1 MNSPIE
7 AFEDIK
13 GNFIRYIKTA
23 FGTRFPALEKERE
36 ELLLEPGVLAQE
48 PWIEPLPRYKSSNK
62 KVRDLTNV
70 DLPNFTPEEIDLFKN
85 LVQCGLFNPELP
97 LYTHQVRMLKEAI
110 SSKHC
115 VITSGTGSGK
125 TESFLLPL
133 FAYLSKE
140 AKKWE
145 ASKQKEPHVD
155 DWWKNTEWHNECNPQ
170 VGKVHRINRS
180 YRVSQRK
187 HERRKSGVRAMI
199 LYPMNALVEDQ
210 LTRLRKALDSEGA
223 RKYYDEFLGG
233 NKIYFGRYNGM
244 TPVAGHEHKKTGN
257 PNKDK
262 IEELAKKMREIET
275 TSVAA
280 LKYAKESNNSE
291 IPFFF
296 PKLDGSE
303 MRSRWDMQDS
313 PPDILITNYSM
324 LSIMM
329 MREVD
334 NGIFEETKRWL
345 KESKDH
351 IFHLIIDELH
361 MYRGTSGAEVSYLL
375 KLLLKRLD
383 LKPDHPQLRILAS
396 SASLEPEDADSR
408 KFLKDFF
415 GIEGEKFEIIP
426 GVPDFTP
433 SDDSED
439 LLLPAKPFIKFNTE
453 YEQDNSSAINNLL
466 TSLGSR
472 NTGVYGLK
480 EVLESSELNIIQILL
495 KSCMVGGKIRAVSLE
510 EFTIKIFGTNV
521 SDQERK
527 KAISGLFKARA
538 LCDQAGKSSNLPS
551 FRFHWFFRNIEGLW
565 ASTYRES
572 VNERT
577 RSVGKLYSKPNIIDE
592 KGRRILDLLYCEQCG
607 TVFYGGNRLSL
618 QNGEFE
624 MLINS
629 PDIEGIPD
637 RNKKNIVE
645 QRNYYE
651 YTIFWPVIEGEE
663 LHKEARSWNQPKR
676 KKEWGKEKGEW
687 KPASL
692 SSLTGR
698 VKMSQE
704 EGEGNPSNSI
714 RGYNFIIK
722 CDEAEDSKT
731 FKALPSICPCC
742 GADYSKRKY
751 LTSPI
756 RGFRTGFSKV
766 SQILSKE
773 LFHQLSEITEKKLVI
788 FSDSR
793 EDAAQIS
800 NGVERNHY
808 KDLFR
813 EVVVDEL
820 RLATVGEAQ
829 LLEDLEKGNSLSP
842 ISRQYIS
849 AYPNAEQKLTEL
861 LDQTRDVPP
870 PAYRRIYDEALAE
883 LEKIRH
889 KKQTLIVSCNELIN
903 TTSMDDCGRII
914 SRLIGLGVNPSG
926 NNINDQTFRVGDQD
940 FRWTELFDFKNKKW
954 RNNLPQET
962 DFNKKQIILRIRQE
976 LSDLLFS
983 RLYFGFESS
992 GLGYPIISVE
1002 NDLLEVTSNSL
1013 QIDRELLL
1021 QMCNSTLRILGD
1033 LYRHEGSDYPQ
1044 DDWVEFKNA
1053 KSSIKQYINRVCGKL
1068 GLPSSKY
1075 EVVGDRVTQLII
1087 KSGHE
1092 GVKISTDKL
1101 QVKVA
1106 AIEDP
1111 YWECPNCKRPHLH
1124 FSAGICTNCN
1134 TEFGDEPSGMCQN
1147 LMELNYLTYMAT
1159 NERSPI
1165 RLHSEE
1171 LTAQTDDQAARQR
1184 LFRGILMN
1192 TEGVNNVKEVDEIDI
1207 LSVTTTMEVG
1217 VDIGSLQAVMLGNMP
1232 PMRFNYQQRV
1242 GRAGRRGQAFSYV
1255 LTLCRGGRSHDDHY
1269 FKNPSAIT
1277 GDPPPVPFVTIEQ
1290 PPIIKRL
1297 LAKETLR
1304 QAFKDIG
1311 VYWWN
1316 GPENPPDSHG
1326 EFGYK
1331 TDWLNYKNKI
1341 DAWFK
1346 SNNTR
1351 IADII
1356 TCLIPTWQSSEV
1368 TKEKY
1373 LKYIQNELINEIDE
1387 CANNSELVGL
1397 GLAECLAEGAKL
1409 PMFGM
1414 PTRSRLLYHGFDVK
1428 TKEALTI
1435 DRDVELAISEF
1446 APGAQKTKDKA
1457 IHTSIGFTA
1466 PLLKVNGKWQASDEE
1481 PLPEQNR
1488 YKIIY
1493 CPNCGYMKVNEN
1505 LDECYNCGKTIDES
1519 DKYNVVIPL
1528 AFRTDFSKGRD
1539 AREEEATISGAPS
1552 SIAEGKQVVFQE
1564 ITGTNSQ
1571 LSLSNDGR
1579 VWRINDNNGKLFN
1592 GGLITTNQTKY
1603 GGSRVG
1609 KHFTF
1614 KGQWILEDYKYT
1626 SDLDFITSESI
1637 GIASA
1642 KTTDLLRIKPISN
1655 NKGLN
1660 LDPYKSTAKA
1670 SLYSAGFLLRSVVSE
1685 ELDIDADEIEI
1696 SQCLRSEVGDG
1707 SFVGEIIF
1715 SDRLPNGAGFVRWLE
1730 NKWEDV
1736 LKSIVVPNR
1745 KHSFIN
1751 YITSERHQCET
1762 ACYDCLMNYRNMQ
1775 YHGLL
1780 DWRLG
1785 LAYLR
1790 SMYDKTYR
1798 CGLDR
1803 DFSKPEL
1810 NGWLD
1815 FAGRLAKQ
1823 FAEYFRYE
1831 TTNWEGIPGI
1841 KAGNRK
1847 IIIVHP
1853 LWNLINP
1860 DGMLADAVVAAGGDM
1875 STIDFIDTFN
1885 LARRPGWC
1893 HEALGGNMADDQDDW
1908 Y

>member
-7 AFEDIK
+7 AFEEIK
-13 GNFIRYIKTA
+13 QNFTKYIKTA
-23 FGTRFPALEKERE
+23 FGTRFPSLEKERE
-36 ELLLEPGVLAQE
+36 ELLLNPGVLAQD

-62 KVRDLTNV
+62 KIRNLTNL
-70 DLPNFTPEEIDLFKN
+70 DLPNFTPEEIDIFKN
-85 LVQCGLFNPELP
+85 LVQCGLFNPEIP
-97 LYTHQVRMLKEAI
+97 LYTHQARMLTEAL

-140 AKKWE
+140 AKSWN
-145 ASKQKEPHVD
+145 AATPKEPHVD
-155 DWWKNTEWHNECNPQ
+155 DWWNNTEWQNECNPQ
-170 VGKVHRINRS
+170 VGKVHRIKRS
-180 YRVSQRK
+180 YRVPQRK

-210 LTRLRKALDSEGA
+210 LTRLRKALDSDHA
-223 RKYYDEFLGG
+223 RTFYDTYLGG

-244 TPVAGHEHKKTGN
+244 TPVAGHEFKQTGN

-262 IEELAKKMREIET
+262 IEELAKKMSGIEE
-275 TSVAA
+275 TSIAA
-280 LKYAKESNNSE
+280 LKYAEETGKSD

-296 PKLDGSE
+296 PRLDGSE

-334 NGIFEETKRWL
+334 SGIFEETKEWL

-375 KLLLKRLD
+375 KLLLNRLD
-383 LKPDHPQLRILAS
+383 LRPDHPQLRILAS
-396 SASLEPEDADSR
+396 SASLEPDNADSR

-415 GIEGEKFEIIP
+415 GIEGEKFEIISGTP
-426 GVPDFTP
+426 EYIP
-433 SDDSED
+433 SDNNDF
-439 LLLPAKPFIKFNTE
+439 LLPLRPFIQFNDE
-453 YEQDNSSAINNLL
+453 YKQNPDLAINNLL
-466 TSLGSR
+466 TGLGCKNS
-472 NTGVYGLK
+472 GVNALK
-480 EVLESSELNIIQILL
+480 DLLESADLNLTNTML
-495 KSCMVGGKIRAVSLE
+495 NACKSGDKIRAVSIDD
-510 EFTIKIFGTNV
+510 FTKKIFGSNV
-521 SDQERK
+521 DFQDRK
-527 KAISGLFKARA
+527 KAASGLFKART
-538 LCDQAGKSSNLPS
+538 LCDRSDKSSRLPS

-565 ASTYRES
+565 ASTFRE
-572 VNERT
+572 NINDKT
-577 RSVGKLYSKPNIIDE
+577 RSVGKLFPQPSIIDE
-592 KGRRILDLLYCEQCG
+592 NGRRILDLLYCEQCG
-607 TVFYGGNRLSL
+607 TVFYGGSRLIL

-637 RNKKNIVE
+637 RNKKNMVE
-645 QRNYYE
+645 QRNYDE
-651 YTIFWPVIEGEE
+651 YSIFWPVLEGEE
-663 LHKEARSWNQPKR
+663 LQKEAHSWNQPKR

-698 VKMSQE
+698 VKMTQE
-704 EGEGNPSNSI
+704 EGIENPSINI
-714 RGYNFIIK
+714 KGYNFIINS
-722 CDEAEDSKT
+722 DETEN

-742 GADYSKRKY
+742 SADYSKRKF

-773 LFHQLSEITEKKLVI
+773 LFHQLTETTEKKLVI

-813 EVVVDEL
+813 EVVVNEL
-820 RLATVGEAQ
+820 RLATIGEAQ
-829 LLEDLEKGNSLSP
+829 LLEDLENSSSLLP
-842 ISRQYIS
+842 VSRQYIN
-849 AYPNAEQKLTEL
+849 AYPMSKQKISEL
-861 LDQTRDVPP
+861 LEQTKEIPP

-883 LEKIRH
+883 LEHIRN
-889 KKQTLIVSCNELIN
+889 KKESLIVSCNELIN
-903 TTSMDDCGRII
+903 TMSTDDCGRII
-914 SRLIGLGVNPSG
+914 ARLIGLGVNPAG
-926 NNINDQTFRVGDQD
+926 NDIKHQTLRLGTQD
-940 FRWTELFDFKNKKW
+940 YRWTELFDFKNKKW
-954 RNNLPQET
+954 RSNLPPES
-962 DFNKKQIILRIRQE
+962 DFYKNQIIFRIREE
-976 LSDLLFS
+976 LCDLLFN

-992 GLGYPIISVE
+992 GLGYPIINIE
-1002 NDLLEVTSNSL
+1002 NTIIEATSSTLHIDSEVLL
-1013 QIDRELLL
+1013 QI
-1021 QMCNSTLRILGD
+1021 CNSTLRILGD
-1033 LYRHEGSDYPQ
+1033 LYRHEGSDYPL
-1044 DDWVEFKNA
+1044 DSWIEYRNT
-1053 KSSIKQYINRVCGKL
+1053 KSSIKNYISKVCGKL
-1068 GLPSSKY
+1068 GLPSSNNKI
-1075 EVVGDRVTQLII
+1075 VGEKVLKLLI
-1087 KSGHE
+1087 KAGHE
-1092 GVKISTDKL
+1092 GAIISTDKL
-1101 QVKVA
+1101 QIKVA
-1106 AIEDP
+1106 AEEDP

-1124 FSAGICTNCN
+1124 LSAGICTNCN
-1134 TEFGDEPSGMCQN
+1134 TELPIEPKGTCRN
-1147 LMELNYLTYMAT
+1147 LMVHNYLSHMAT
-1159 NERSPI
+1159 DVRPPI

-1192 TEGVNNVKEVDEIDI
+1192 TEGTNNVKEVDEIDI

-1290 PPIIKRL
+1290 PLIIKRL
-1297 LAKETLR
+1297 LVKEALR

-1311 VYWWN
+1311 VRWWN

-1326 EFGYK
+1326 EFGFK
-1331 TDWLNYKNKI
+1331 ADWWENKGKI

-1346 SNNTR
+1346 SNKNK
-1351 IADII
+1351 IEDII
-1356 TCLIPTWQSSEV
+1356 VCLIPSWQADGD
-1368 TKEKY
+1368 TKGKY
-1373 LKYIQNELINEIDE
+1373 LEYIQTELIREIDE
-1387 CANNSELVGL
+1387 CASNTELVGA
-1397 GLAECLAEGAKL
+1397 GLAECLSEGAKL

-1414 PTRSRLLYHGFDVK
+1414 PTRSRLLYHGFDSK
-1428 TKEALTI
+1428 SKELLSI
-1435 DRDVELAISEF
+1435 DRDIELAISEF

-1466 PLLKVNGKWQASDEE
+1466 PLLKVSGKWQASDED
-1481 PLPEQNR
+1481 PLPERNR
-1488 YKIIY
+1488 YKIVY

-1505 LDECYNCGKTIDES
+1505 LEECYNCGKSIEKKN
-1519 DKYNVVIPL
+1519 KYNVAIPL
-1528 AFRTDFSKGRD
+1528 AFRTDYSKGKD
-1539 AREEEATISGAPS
+1539 AREEEGVISGAPS
-1552 SIAEGKQVVFQE
+1552 SIAEGKQVVFNN

-1571 LSLSNDGR
+1571 VSLSNDGR
-1579 VWRINDNNGKLFN
+1579 VWRINDNNGNLFK
-1592 GGLITTNQTKY
+1592 GGLVTTNQTKY
-1603 GGSRVG
+1603 IGNRIG

-1626 SDLDFITSESI
+1626 SDQDFITSEEI

-1642 KTTDLLRIKPISN
+1642 KTTDLLRIKPIIN

-1660 LDPYKSTAKA
+1660 LDPINLTAKA

-1696 SQCLRSEVGDG
+1696 SQCLRSEVDNE
-1707 SFVGEIIF
+1707 SYVGEMIF
-1715 SDRLPNGAGFVRWLE
+1715 SDRLPNGAGFVRWVE
-1730 NKWEDV
+1730 NKWEEV
-1736 LKSIVVPNR
+1736 LKSIVVPNG
-1745 KHSFIN
+1745 KHSFMN
-1751 YITSERHQCET
+1751 YLTSEKHKCDT
-1762 ACYDCLMNYRNMQ
+1762 ACYSCLMNYRNMQ

-1790 SMYDKTYR
+1790 SMNDRTYQ
-1798 CGLDR
+1798 CGLNG
-1803 DFSKPEL
+1803 DFSTPEL
-1810 NGWLD
+1810 KGWLD
-1815 FAGRLAKQ
+1815 FAKLLAKQ
-1823 FAEYFRYE
+1823 FADYFNYE
-1831 TTNWEGIPGI
+1831 TTEWAGIPGI
-1841 KAGNRK
+1841 KAGNRN

-1860 DGMLADAVVAAGGDM
+1860 DGLLADAVVAAGADKNY
-1875 STIDFIDTFN
+1875 IDFIDTFN

-1893 HEALGGNMADDQDDW
+1893 HEDLGGNMDDDDHAW
-1908 Y
+1908 W